1 MLAQVGGECLAEV
14 DEVFRD
20 RLTPAQVEHPVLEYE
35 EQRAALAG
43 AKLDRPRGA
52 RGGEGGSI
60 CTVSR
65 VLESTH
71 QGVVRRPA
79 EDDRATFQ
87 LDDDRME
94 KHRHEETVCGPV
106 ASAQDPNGEL
116 SARPPASVL
125 PQTPGALLSRTH
137 LRELGLE
144 RTPGQ
149 RGL

>member
-1 MLAQVGGECLAEV
+1 MSPEADYSIQRRATARSSASLLARDRDHGWRVLAQVGGECLAEV
-14 DEVFRD
+14 EEVFRD
-20 RLTPAQVEHPVLEYE
+20 RLAPAEVERPVLEYE

-52 RGGEGGSI
+52 RGGEGGSDLHGL
-60 CTVSR
+60 SR

-94 KHRHEETVCGPV
+94 KHRHGGDGMRTGRQRLGPKW
-106 ASAQDPNGEL
+106 AS
-116 SARPPASVL
+116 
-125 PQTPGALLSRTH
+125 
-137 LRELGLE
+137 
-144 RTPGQ
+144 
-149 RGL
+149 